1 MLTAALSHAG
11 IGTEARA
18 APENPAHQNRG
29 NRSFP
34 EEAAKRQQWLRDQP
48 GAAAGTG
55 RASLPPLSCS
65 KGTAW
70 QTTG

>member
-1 MLTAALSHAG
+1 MLMAALSHAG
-11 IGTEARA
+11 TGTEARA

-34 EEAAKRQQWLRDQP
+34 EEAAEWQQRLCDQP

-55 RASLPPLSCS
+55 RASLPPVLCL

-70 QTTG
+70 QTAG